1 MIVAKGAAELLK
13 AEMPLIRHVEKEVA
27 QHGYEKGTPEY
38 DEVYKHTMAMYRK
51 FGNIDAINRGACK
64 AKE

>member
-1 MIVAKGAAELLK
+1 MIAAEGAPELLK
-13 AEMPLIRHVEKEVA
+13 AEMPLIRHIEKELA

-51 FGNIDAINRGACK
+51 FGNIDAIKRGVA
-64 AKE
+64 ED